1 MGNKT
6 LIFKIMNFRLLISSL
21 IAFCLMS
28 APLSHAETINLTGA
42 WKGPKDLLI
51 NVCDDGQN
59 QQYVCSC
66 GIFRTW
72 GWVNLST
79 TFTNDSII
87 IVSKEDGNPFE
98 GRFKIESNDRLEGIL
113 IMGNP
118 GDEWYN
124 DRCELIKEKPE
135 MPENLNHALE
145 GTILPAD
152 YGVLSLD
159 REMAREV
166 LSTVTPGSI
175 GYTEKSDVEKLLNAK
190 TYPISPK
197 EMMGFKR
204 VRSIQIDARDGIFSY
219 PYFNCRFRE
228 IDGRLFFE
236 KTKGS
241 QRKSGFLYQNS
252 PESLIFLGGWSVN
265 DDPQTTYGSENSV
278 AGTVYKIGTN
288 KAIMI
293 FPTEENRVEIYE
305 FIK

>member
-1 MGNKT
+1 MKRIYT
-6 LIFKIMNFRLLISSL
+6 ALRITSF
-21 IAFCLMS
+21 IAFCVMS
-28 APLSHAETINLTGA
+28 SPFAHAEAGNLIGA
-42 WKGPKDLLI
+42 WKGPKDLMI

-79 TFTNDSII
+79 TFSNDSII

-98 GRFKIESNDRLEGIL
+98 GRFRIESKDRLEGTL
-113 IMGNP
+113 TMGNP
-118 GDEWYN
+118 GDEWYYN
-124 DRCELIKEKPE
+124 DRCELIRQKPL
-135 MPENLNHALE
+135 MPDNLNHALE
-145 GTILPAD
+145 GTILPSD

-159 REMAREV
+159 REKAQEV

-175 GYTEKSDVEKLLNAK
+175 GYAEKREVEKLLSAK

-197 EMMGFKR
+197 EMTGFKR

-219 PYFNCRFRE
+219 PYFNCRFME
-228 IDGRLFFE
+228 TDGQIFFE

-265 DDPQTTYGSENSV
+265 DDPQTAYGSENSV

-305 FIK
+305 LTK